1 MRGSFNLK
9 TFGRKLAMPDKV
21 LIDTSVW
28 IEFFRKRHSDVSSK
42 LKEYLRLNL
51 ACYTGPIAVELY
63 QGAKTEKE
71 IEVIEQ
77 LLETID
83 YVEISRKHYLVAG
96 CISQKAARKGKHF
109 STIDMIIA
117 VVAHEE
123 NLLLFSLDSHFQ
135 EIAQYL
141 DLSLVLI

>member
-9 TFGRKLAMPDKV
+9 MFGRKLAMPDKV
-21 LIDTSVW
+21 LVDTSVW

-71 IEVIEQ
+71 IEVIDQ

-83 YVEISRKHYLVAG
+83 YLEISRKHYLHAG
-96 CISQKAARKGKHF
+96 RISQKAARRGKNF

-117 VVAHEE
+117 AVAQEE

-141 DLSLVLI
+141 DLSLVSI